1 MARSPDGIL
10 EAAFD
15 PARNLTRLV
24 VDGGMWP
31 VPGVLR
37 TNLHPDPRATAVGG
51 LWGYQPGT
59 SEVAPT
65 TLMTAASPKR
75 TNHFRN
81 PRAVAGGTSWTQGGA
96 TGGSNYTADN
106 IAGWSQNLVP
116 GVTTARR
123 ITITNSAAVT
133 SLYFRVA
140 QTATMEH
147 GIPVTPGMHAGCKA
161 VIQTSR
167 SISFRA
173 FMQFYDAA
181 GTFLSSS
188 AATVVTTVAGVS
200 REIAHVGV
208 VPAGAA
214 FMVPYIGQAAAPAD
228 QANGD
233 VWLCS
238 AVIDAQANTEASVL
252 ALLAEPYFDGDTPN
266 GSGSTHAWTGTA
278 NASPSTAAFDDS
290 PVLPDGSRVGTY
302 IRRTVTSIKTGGS
315 SGPFCRTPANTL
327 AIVPGD
333 IVTPTMYVRF
343 SVEVTLTVQSSIRSG
358 SGLVTSTITT
368 RAVPAN
374 TWARVGQPVTASAAG
389 DNTQVWATL
398 PVGAVLPV
406 GTTVDQTG
414 GQVERGE
421 MTPYFDGSSAP
432 SGPVIRYWTGPANA
446 SASVEELM
454 AGPVSRVLIE
464 RSSPG
469 VATEPVRT
477 ANGAP
482 AAGGWFLGADDAAPM
497 DTTCTYTV
505 SGLDQY
511 GGLVATSS
519 VTVETTGAAWGPWLK
534 APGRPQLTVQ
544 VPLAQVGDV
553 ASPTQ
558 GGAYQVPGG
567 GSVPQWSG
575 TDTDALAVSLLPRDE
590 SEVARLTALLRAE
603 RVLLIQTGEPAE
615 PLLPSGYY
623 FVEGVGRSNPAQVRV
638 DVYGRRVFA
647 LQLTATSAPAGAGQG
662 FTGTTYETVRQTYAT
677 YQDVVDGNATYFD
690 VYAGEGV

>member
-1 MARSPDGIL
+1 MATSPDGIL

-37 TNLHPDPRATAVGG
+37 TNVHPDPRATAVGG

-59 SEVAPT
+59 SEVAST
-65 TLMTAASPKR
+65 TLVTAA
-75 TNHFRN
+75 
-81 PRAVAGGTSWTQGGA
+81 
-96 TGGSNYTADN
+96 AD
-106 IAGWSQNLVP
+106 G
-116 GVTTARR
+116 
-123 ITITNSAAVT
+123 
-133 SLYFRVA
+133 
-140 QTATMEH
+140 
-147 GIPVTPGMHAGCKA
+147 
-161 VIQTSR
+161 
-167 SISFRA
+167 
-173 FMQFYDAA
+173 
-181 GTFLSSS
+181 
-188 AATVVTTVAGVS
+188 
-200 REIAHVGV
+200 
-208 VPAGAA
+208 
-214 FMVPYIGQAAAPAD
+214 
-228 QANGD
+228 
-233 VWLCS
+233 
-238 AVIDAQANTEASVL
+238 
-252 ALLAEPYFDGDTPN
+252 
-266 GSGSTHAWTGTA
+266 
-278 NASPSTAAFDDS
+278 
-290 PVLPDGSRVGTY
+290 PVLPDGSRIGTY

-315 SGPFCRTPANTL
+315 SGPFCRTPASTL

-333 IVTPTMYVRF
+333 VVTPTMYVRF

-368 RAVPAN
+368 RTVPAN

-432 SGPVIRYWTGPANA
+432 SGSITRYWTGAPNA
-446 SASVEELM
+446 SSSVEELM

-469 VATEPVRT
+469 SPTEPVRT

-505 SGLDQY
+505 SGLDDY

-519 VTVETTGAAWGPWLK
+519 VSVATTGAARGLWLK
-534 APGRPQLTVQ
+534 APGRPQFTCRVRLIDPGENSAQTQGTVFQ
-544 VPLAQVGDV
+544 VPA
-553 ASPTQ
+553 
-558 GGAYQVPGG
+558 GAAI
-567 GSVPQWSG
+567 PQWSG
-575 TDTDALAVSLLPRDE
+575 VDSDTRRLVVAAATAAD
-590 SEVARLTALLRAE
+590 VARLRALLATE
-603 RVLLIQTGEPAE
+603 RTLLIQSRQPEQF
-615 PLLPSGYY
+615 PSGYWH
-623 FVEGVGRSNPAQVRV
+623 VQTEGISRLGPATDQAWFSLPVTRTTAPVGE
-638 DVYGRRVFA
+638 
-647 LQLTATSAPAGAGQG
+647 GQG